1 MAEETQADYLKSL
14 GKWGIYALAIA
25 AALLVNALLNK
36 YVGSGTVPPPPAP
49 VIVVSPETPMVVK
62 AITPKVGDVP

>member
-1 MAEETQADYLKSL
+1 MADETQNDYLAKL

-49 VIVVSPETPMVVK
+49 VIVVSPQTPVDVK
-62 AITPKVGDVP
+62 IITPKFDVP